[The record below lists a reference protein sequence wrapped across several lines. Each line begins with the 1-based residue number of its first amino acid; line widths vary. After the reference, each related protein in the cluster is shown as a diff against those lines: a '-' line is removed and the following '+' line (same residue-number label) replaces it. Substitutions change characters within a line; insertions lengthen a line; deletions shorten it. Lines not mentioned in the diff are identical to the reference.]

1 MLTAPQIPTFTIVT
15 PSFNAAGFIN
25 STIASVVSQSGR
37 FRIRYHIQDGGSK
50 DDTVAELQ
58 YWSERLNSSLFR
70 TECYGLEFSYSV
82 APDHGMYDAIRSG
95 FAHCGIDP
103 SGYMTWIN
111 ADDILMPGALS
122 CVAKLFRKFPDVRL
136 MGGIPCQIDEDGVL
150 TRLHGL
156 QFYPRSTLAAGLH
169 DGRHLPFVMQE
180 GTFWKAELWLKAG
193 GVRSDLRLAGDFDLW
208 RRFAAETSYVS
219 VDTVLAGHRRH
230 AGQLSENPAAYSAEL
245 DASMEAHSEERNRE
259 WERYQQW
266 RARSASDR
274 KQSFSGTRLSWETG
288 RWELQQ
294 RSLPALFNTTIYVS
308 AGGAHRSVPAQFI
321 SGFLPESGHYPHINL
336 PLGGRWLHEG
346 VGILQFEALAAGNH
360 RVRIRL
366 RSFSDQVAMTVK
378 HGSRR
383 IFQGTLPVTFYDRD
397 CEVSADADFEKGI
410 NTIAL
415 FLDPPQAEKRPDFL
429 IITCEATPVA

>member
-1 MLTAPQIPTFTIVT
+1 MLTTPQIPTFTIVT

-50 DDTVAELQ
+50 DDTVTELQ
-58 YWSERLNSSLFR
+58 SWSERLNSSLFR

-122 CVAKLFRKFPDVRL
+122 CVAKLFREFPDVRL
-136 MGGIPCQIDEDGVL
+136 MGGTPCQIDEDGVL
-150 TRLHGL
+150 ARIHPA

-169 DGRHLPFVMQE
+169 DGRHLSFVMQE

-193 GVRSDLRLAGDFDLW
+193 GLRSDLRLAGDFDLW

-219 VDTVLAGHRRH
+219 VDTILAGHRRH
-230 AGQLSENPAAYSAEL
+230 SGQLSENPTAYFAEL
-245 DASMEAHSEERNRE
+245 DASMEPHSEERSRE
-259 WERYQQW
+259 WERFQRW
-266 RARSASDR
+266 RERSASDR
-274 KQSFSGTRLSWETG
+274 DQSFLGTRLSCETG
-288 RWELQQ
+288 RWELEQ

-308 AGGAHRSVPAQFI
+308 VDGAHRSLAAQYV
-321 SGFLPESGHYPHINL
+321 SGFSAETAAYPHINL
-336 PLGGRWLHEG
+336 PLGSRWLHEG
-346 VGILQFEALAAGNH
+346 VGILQFEALAAGLH
-360 RVRIRL
+360 RLRIRL
-366 RSFSDQVAMTVK
+366 RGFSDQVLITIK

-383 IFQGTLPVTFYDRD
+383 LFEGALPVTRYDRD
-397 CEVSADADFEKGI
+397 CEISADADFEEGI

-415 FLDPPQAEKRPDFL
+415 FLDPPQADQRPDFL
-429 IITCEATPVA
+429 IITCEAIPIA